1 MSDQGFMRHTEEAM
15 RRAAASDPSCLPTSC
30 VMIGFGCFDVVSQ

>member
-15 RRAAASDPSCLPTSC
+15 RRAAASDPSCLPSC